1 MPLTH
6 PVKNFLMVL
15 ALGVVVLVFSAC
27 SGMGKAATPTRSP
40 LEMRGK
46 VVFETYCARC
56 HGTSG
61 DTVIVGPSLEGV
73 ATRAEN
79 RIKEMDAEG
88 YIRNSILEPA
98 AYTVEGFGE
107 GIMPGSLKDDLSAD
121 DLEAVVAFLLTLK

>member
-1 MPLTH
+1 MSLTH
-6 PVKNFLMVL
+6 PVKSYLIVL
-15 ALGVVVLVFSAC
+15 ALGVVVLVTSAC

-61 DTVIVGPSLEGV
+61 QTVIVGPSLEGV
-73 ATRAEN
+73 ATRAGN

-88 YIRNSILEPA
+88 YIRNSILQPD
-98 AYTVEGFGE
+98 AYTVEGFVE
-107 GIMPGSLKDDLSAD
+107 GTMPGSLKDDLSAD
-121 DLEAVVAFLLTLK
+121 DLEAVMAFLLTLK